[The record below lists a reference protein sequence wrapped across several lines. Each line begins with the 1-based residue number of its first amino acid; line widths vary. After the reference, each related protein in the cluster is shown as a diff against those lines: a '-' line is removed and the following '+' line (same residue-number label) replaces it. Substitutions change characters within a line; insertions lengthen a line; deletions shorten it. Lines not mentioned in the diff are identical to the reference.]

1 MQFIKSY
8 TIAAMKKT
16 LHASIVAVSLFAGT
30 FDAFAKP
37 SGFELDLKELRST
50 SPAPL
55 RAPQARKQEPRKTVR
70 SSAAVVHGESSSYT
84 VQPGDHLF
92 LILMRQYGLS
102 NDAAERLIPEVMS
115 INNIH
120 NPRGLTRGMRLTIP
134 LAARV
139 KQMAEPVRI
148 IEKVAVLKPAAEP
161 PSPAV
166 KPLRASAEP
175 AHKGIEILAAPS
187 CSLGKEFAEKF
198 ALLVPSI
205 GIIQGFPNFTVSHA
219 GLTLAVACGLS
230 PEEAYTYAQLLARR
244 NVQLLVFDE
253 DEPHRRV
260 IEKIANRLNL
270 FYELDET
277 AGRNKLPLKVRFTS
291 VGADNREMKLTIL
304 AGNN

>member
-1 MQFIKSY
+1 MQLIKSY

-16 LHASIVAVSLFAGT
+16 LYASIVAVSLFAGT
-30 FDAFAKP
+30 RDAFAKP

-50 SPAPL
+50 SPALL
-55 RAPQARKQEPRKTVR
+55 RYPQARRQEARKTVR
-70 SSAAVVHGESSSYT
+70 SSGPTIHRESSIYK

-102 NDAAERLIPEVMS
+102 NEAAERLIPEVMS

-120 NPRGLTRGMRLTIP
+120 NPRGLARGMRLTIP
-134 LAARV
+134 LAARAE
-139 KQMAEPVRI
+139 QMPKPTGI
-148 IEKVAVLKPAAEP
+148 TDKVAVPKPVEVP
-161 PSPAV
+161 PSPMV
-166 KPLRASAEP
+166 KPLRAAAEP

-187 CSLGKEFAEKF
+187 CSLGREFAEKF
-198 ALLVPSI
+198 ALLVPSL
-205 GIIQGFPNFTVSHA
+205 GIIQGFPNFTAHHA

-230 PEEAYTYAQLLARR
+230 PEEAYTYAQLLARH

-277 AGRNKLPLKVRFTS
+277 AGRNQLPLKIRFTS
-291 VGADNREMKLTIL
+291 VGPESREMKLTIL

>member
-1 MQFIKSY
+1 
-8 TIAAMKKT
+8 MKKT
-16 LHASIVAVSLFAGT
+16 IHASIMAALLFAGT
-30 FDAFAKP
+30 FDALAKP
-37 SGFELDLKELRST
+37 SGFELDIRELRST
-50 SPAPL
+50 AATPPA
-55 RAPQARKQEPRKTVR
+55 RRQVPRKAAR
-70 SSAAVVHGESSSYT
+70 HSAAVATGESSSYT

-115 INNIH
+115 INNIN

-139 KQMAEPVRI
+139 NRMTEPAKI
-148 IEKVAVLKPAAEP
+148 IEKAAAPRPIEVPTAPASKPI
-161 PSPAV
+161 
-166 KPLRASAEP
+166 RASAEP

-198 ALLVPSI
+198 ALLVPSL
-205 GIIQGFPNFTVSHA
+205 GIIQGFPNFTVRHA

-230 PEEAYTYAQLLARR
+230 PEEAYTYAQLLARH

-253 DEPHRRV
+253 SEPHRRV

-277 AGRNKLPLKVRFTS
+277 AGRNKLPLKIRFTS
-291 VGADNREMKLTIL
+291 VGPDNREMKLTIL

>member
-1 MQFIKSY
+1 
-8 TIAAMKKT
+8 MKKT
-16 LHASIVAVSLFAGT
+16 LHASIIAALLCAGT

-37 SGFELDLKELRST
+37 SGFELDIKELRSA
-50 SPAPL
+50 SS
-55 RAPQARKQEPRKTVR
+55 APQARRQESRKTVR
-70 SSAAVVHGESSSYT
+70 SSAAVAHGESSSYT

-102 NDAAERLIPEVMS
+102 NDAAEHLIPEVMS

-139 KQMAEPVRI
+139 NRIAEPARI
-148 IEKVAVLKPAAEP
+148 TEKVAVPRPVEVS

-166 KPLRASAEP
+166 KPFRASAEP

-187 CSLGKEFAEKF
+187 CSLGREFSEKF
-198 ALLVPSI
+198 ALLVPSL
-205 GIIQGFPNFTVSHA
+205 GIIQGFPNFTVRHA

-230 PEEAYTYAQLLARR
+230 PEEAYTYAQLLARH

-253 DEPHRRV
+253 NEPHRRV

-277 AGRNKLPLKVRFTS
+277 AGRNKLPLKIRFTS
-291 VGADNREMKLTIL
+291 VGPDSREMKLTIL
-304 AGNN
+304 AANN

>member
-1 MQFIKSY
+1 MQYIKSY

-30 FDAFAKP
+30 LDTFAKP
-37 SGFELDLKELRST
+37 TGFELDLKELRST

-55 RAPQARKQEPRKTVR
+55 RSPQARRQEARKTVR
-70 SSAAVVHGESSSYT
+70 SSAAVVHGKSSGYT

-120 NPRGLTRGMRLTIP
+120 NPRALTRGMRLTIP
-134 LAARV
+134 LAARAE
-139 KQMAEPVRI
+139 QMTKPI
-148 IEKVAVLKPAAEP
+148 GITEKVAVPKPAGEP
-161 PSPAV
+161 SSPAA
-166 KPLRASAEP
+166 KPLRAAVEP
-175 AHKGIEILAAPS
+175 AHKEIEILAASS
-187 CSLGKEFAEKF
+187 CSLGREFTEKF
-198 ALLVPSI
+198 ALLVPSL
-205 GIIQGFPNFTVSHA
+205 GIIQGFPNFTARHA

-230 PEEAYTYAQLLARR
+230 PEEAYTYAQLLARHH
-244 NVQLLVFDE
+244 VQLLVFDE

-277 AGRNKLPLKVRFTS
+277 AGRNKLPLKVLFTS
-291 VGADNREMKLTIL
+291 VGPDNREMKLTIL